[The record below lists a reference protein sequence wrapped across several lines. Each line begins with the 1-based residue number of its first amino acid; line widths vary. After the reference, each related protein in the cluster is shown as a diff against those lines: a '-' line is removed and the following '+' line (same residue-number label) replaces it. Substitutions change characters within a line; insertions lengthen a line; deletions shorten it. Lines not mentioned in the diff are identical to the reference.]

1 MSKRDQDKVNLPT
14 DGSVQKALATARS
27 EPKGPLCWVVIGY
40 SNPTT
45 LCVLAEGDG
54 GLAEA
59 SANFPNDEAC
69 YCLLRKDLKV
79 EMAKT
84 VKFAFLD
91 WTPNGMKPLRKALIS
106 THKGQVMNMM
116 KPFHVNHSASD
127 KSDLDEKMIESMIA
141 ATAGTASHVTEK
153 RENKT
158 KETPKPEPV
167 VVSAPAPKKNIT
179 PIGAQRVS
187 ISSNESKTN
196 PALKAAGSASIGF
209 VDEEAFR
216 QAMRTFRNDKENQ
229 DWILVSYAKKDTLSL
244 IGTGSGGID
253 ELLTRVEEDNVNFGL
268 VRVIDIID
276 KSRTVKFMYIKWQPE
291 SVKPMKKAEIGTR
304 KGAIDAIFAP
314 YHVDIHASQK
324 KDVNQEIIMNLVMSA
339 SGSKSNVI
347 GK

>member
-1 MSKRDQDKVNLPT
+1 MSKDKVNLPA
-14 DGSVQKALATARS
+14 DGSVQKALASARS
-27 EPKGPLCWVVIGY
+27 EAKGPLCWVVIGY

-45 LCVLAEGDG
+45 LAVIAEGEG
-54 GLAEA
+54 GLTEA

-84 VKFAFLD
+84 VKFAFVD
-91 WTPNGMKPLRKALIS
+91 WTPLGMKPLRKALIS
-106 THKGQVMNMM
+106 THKGQVMTMM

-127 KSDLDEKMIESMIA
+127 KGDLDERMIEAMIA
-141 ATAGTASHVTEK
+141 ANAGTAIHVTEK
-153 RENKT
+153 RENKS

-167 VVSAPAPKKNIT
+167 AVTPAPKKNIT

-196 PALKAAGSASIGF
+196 PALKAAGSTTIGF
-209 VDEEAFR
+209 LDEESFR
-216 QAMRTFRNDKENQ
+216 QAMRTFRNDKESQ

-244 IGTGSGGID
+244 IGTGSGGVD
-253 ELLTRVEEDNVNFGL
+253 ELLTRVEDDNVNFGL

-276 KSRTVKFMYIKWQPE
+276 KSRTVKFAYIKWQPD

-314 YHVDIHASQK
+314 YHVDIHVSQK
-324 KDVNQEIIMNLVMSA
+324 KDVNQGIIMNLVMAA
-339 SGSKSNVI
+339 SGSKSNVV